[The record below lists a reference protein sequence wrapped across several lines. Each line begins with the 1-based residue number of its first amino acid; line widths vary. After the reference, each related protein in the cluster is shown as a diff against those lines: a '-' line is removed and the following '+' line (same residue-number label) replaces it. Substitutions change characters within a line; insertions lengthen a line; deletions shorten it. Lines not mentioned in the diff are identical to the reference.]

1 MSAARRLALALG
13 VLLAASALGSAD
25 GRAQGLGGLGGGEG
39 SLDIRAEEGIEW
51 RRDTQ
56 VYIAR
61 GNAQA
66 VRGDLS
72 LRADRLVA
80 HYRESAGGGGS
91 TEIHR
96 VEAVGEVRVETPTET
111 ARGDRGV
118 FDLDRDVVVLTGAD
132 LRLET
137 GEERITARDSLEY
150 WAARNLAVA
159 RGNAV
164 AVRGER
170 RIRARVMTAHFAAGA
185 GGADTG
191 AAGGVRRIEA
201 FEEVEIA
208 SPDSVARADKAVY
221 NTRTRIATL
230 LGAVRLTQGQS
241 QLNGGYAE
249 INLNTGVSRLLGA
262 PPDAEAKRRVR
273 GLIAPG
279 KDDLKAPAP
288 DDDTDGAAGGD
299 GGS

>member
-1 MSAARRLALALG
+1 MTLERRRNLALAV
-13 VLLAASALGSAD
+13 VLVAMAAATGLTGA
-25 GRAQGLGGLGGGEG
+25 RAQGLGGLGGGEG
-39 SLDIRAEEGIEW
+39 SLDIRAEDGIEW
-51 RRDTQ
+51 RRDQQ
-56 VYIAR
+56 VYVAR
-61 GNAQA
+61 GNARA
-66 VRGDLS
+66 VRGELS
-72 LRADRLVA
+72 VTADRLVA

-96 VEAVGEVRVETPTET
+96 VEAIGSVRLATPTET
-111 ARGDRGV
+111 AQGDRGV
-118 FDLDRDVVVLTGAD
+118 YDLDRDVVVLTGEA

-150 WAARNLAVA
+150 WEARNLAVA
-159 RGNAV
+159 RGDAV

-170 RIRARVMTAHFAAGA
+170 RIAARVMTAHFAAGT
-185 GGADTG
+185 DDG
-191 AAGGVRRIEA
+191 AAGAGGGVRRIEA
-201 FEEVEIA
+201 FEDVQIA

-230 LGAVRLTQGQS
+230 LGDVRLTQGQS

-249 INLNTGVSRLLGA
+249 INLETGVSRLLGA

-279 KDDLKAPAP
+279 EDEELAAPAP
-288 DDDTDGAAGGD
+288 GTDGD